1 MSGSVGIVSRDMV
14 VAVVGGT
21 GGIGAA
27 IAQHFADAGAATH
40 AFGLAADGV
49 PERLRATADVRE
61 VDVTADG
68 QLEQALAGLSRLDVL
83 VNAAGII
90 RRDEEYRPEV
100 FARVIEVNLTAAMRA
115 CVAARPML
123 AITRGSIVNVAS
135 MLTFFGGPRVPAYSA
150 SKGGIAALTRSLAV
164 AWGPDGIRVNA
175 VAPGWIRTPL
185 THDLHTDRDAAE
197 RIVARTPLG
206 RWGEPSDVT
215 GAVEFLASPSARF
228 VTGAV
233 IPVDGG
239 YLIA

>member
-1 MSGSVGIVSRDMV
+1 MPRQPEMV

-27 IAQHFADAGAATH
+27 IAQHFADSGAATH
-40 AFGLAADGV
+40 AFGLGAAGV

-61 VDVTADG
+61 VDVTAG
-68 QLEQALAGLSRLDVL
+68 SQLERELASLARLDLL

-90 RRDEEYRPEV
+90 RRDEEYRAEV
-100 FARVIEVNLTAAMRA
+100 FAQVIDVNLTAAMRA
-115 CVAARPML
+115 CLAARPAL
-123 AITRGSIVNVAS
+123 ATTRGAIVNIAS
-135 MLTFFGGPRVPAYSA
+135 MLSFFGGPRVPAYSA
-150 SKGGIAALTRSLAV
+150 SKGGITALTRSLAV

-185 THDLHTDRDAAE
+185 TRDLHADPVAAE
-197 RIVARTPLG
+197 RIIARTPLG

-215 GAVEFLASPSARF
+215 GAVDFLASPSARF

>member
-1 MSGSVGIVSRDMV
+1 MSLSSGMTSGDLA

-27 IAQHFADAGAATH
+27 IAQHFADLGAAVH
-40 AFGLAADGV
+40 ALGLGADGV

-61 VDVTADG
+61 VDVTAGDR
-68 QLEQALAGLSRLDVL
+68 LERVLAGLPRLDVL

-90 RRDEEYRPEV
+90 RRDEEFRPEV

-115 CVAARPML
+115 CVAARPAL
-123 AITRGSIVNVAS
+123 GKTRGSVVNVAS
-135 MLTFFGGPRVPAYSA
+135 MLTFFGGARVPAYTA

-185 THDLHTDRDAAE
+185 THDLHTDPDAAE

-206 RWGEPSDVT
+206 RWGEPADVT
-215 GAVEFLASPSARF
+215 GAVEFLASPAARF